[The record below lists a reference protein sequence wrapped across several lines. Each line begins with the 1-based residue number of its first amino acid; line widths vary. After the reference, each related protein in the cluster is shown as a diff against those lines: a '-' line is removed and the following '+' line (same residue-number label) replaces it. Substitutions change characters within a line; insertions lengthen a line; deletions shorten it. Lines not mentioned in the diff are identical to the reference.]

1 MIRVNIYYKCTFWV
15 VSYSGHANG
24 NAFEIEDGKIPSS
37 KNTIKTDLKNFKF
50 GSAINRLL
58 ETTFIK

>member
-1 MIRVNIYYKCTFWV
+1 MF
-15 VSYSGHANG
+15 YSGHANG

-37 KNTIKTDLKNFKF
+37 KNTIKTDLKNFKL

-58 ETTFIK
+58 ETTFIKYAFLMPILLKFTVN